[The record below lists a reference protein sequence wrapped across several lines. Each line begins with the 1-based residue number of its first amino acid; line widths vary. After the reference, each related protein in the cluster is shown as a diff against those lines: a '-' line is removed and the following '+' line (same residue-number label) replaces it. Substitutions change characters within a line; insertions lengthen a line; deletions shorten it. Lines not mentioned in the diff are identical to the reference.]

1 MNRAISNYS
10 DASSVDEE
18 TLLKQE
24 LSRLQRQ
31 YRIMENER
39 KTNCLNAKH
48 MMMKQKTA
56 INQLEGEMNEIETEM
71 KLASSCKNRKQ
82 DNENS
87 EDLQSFM
94 KGQDE
99 YATKI
104 AKEAEEIQS
113 LDRQISETEEKI
125 KAQHRAM
132 GGVHNSHQRHVTTQH
147 TIRVLENR
155 LNKATREFNEM
166 LAKNSKLREQ
176 IQHLRSQRSVFDGIH
191 KRLYKDLVSKKR
203 EQLELIEQSTMAFD
217 QRDEAEQK
225 MATLADRNQKDIAQY
240 NMEYKEL
247 MRQLDHD
254 TALKKFL
261 LDKAQERTEMAE
273 GRANERKKNFEEKSE
288 RQAEKVLKEYLT
300 AFKDI
305 QKITGEERTEK
316 LVERFV
322 EMEDQNFAMFS
333 YVNEINDQL
342 EKQNDSIRALENEIQ
357 IYKADAEETIEQKR
371 AKLKEIEAVYHQ
383 KSSEQSAMELEMND
397 QERLLE
403 QLRIGIKSIF
413 ENTGC
418 SMSSIENRLG
428 NQSEVTDQNIMDYL
442 SAIEETANDL
452 VKRHIVMA
460 DTEDDPIARA
470 TVYRQN
476 EETGG
481 APAPEDAQNTQEATS
496 IVSDE
501 IMDISSIRSQAAANV
516 QAREKE
522 RLTTQQD
529 GKPQIITKDNKR
541 NKSKK

>member
-1 MNRAISNYS
+1 
-10 DASSVDEE
+10 
-18 TLLKQE
+18 
-24 LSRLQRQ
+24 
-31 YRIMENER
+31 
-39 KTNCLNAKH
+39 
-48 MMMKQKTA
+48 MKQKTA

-225 MATLADRNQKDIAQY
+225 MATLADRNQKDIAQF

>member
-1 MNRAISNYS
+1 MNRAISSYS

-48 MMMKQKTA
+48 MMMRQQTA
-56 INQLEGEMNEIETEM
+56 ITQLEGEMNEIETEM
-71 KLASSCKNRKQ
+71 KLASSCKNKKQ

-87 EDLQSFM
+87 EDLQNFM

-99 YATKI
+99 YAQRVLQETQ
-104 AKEAEEIQS
+104 EIQS
-113 LDRQISETEEKI
+113 LDRKISETEDKI
-125 KAQHRAM
+125 KSQHRLM
-132 GGVHNSHQRHVTTQH
+132 GGVHNSQQRHVTTQH

-155 LNKATREFNEM
+155 LNKATREFNDM
-166 LAKNSKLREQ
+166 LAKNAKLREQ
-176 IQHLRSQRSVFDGIH
+176 IQHLRSQRGVFDTIH
-191 KRLYKDLVSKKR
+191 KRLFKELVTKKR

-225 MATLADRNQKDIAQY
+225 MATLADRNQKDIGQY

-288 RQAEKVLKEYLT
+288 RQAEKTLKEYLT

-316 LVERFV
+316 LVERFI

-342 EKQNDSIRALENEIQ
+342 EKQHDEIRALENEIQ
-357 IYKADAEETIEQKR
+357 IYKADAEETIEEKKS
-371 AKLKEIEAVYHQ
+371 KLKQIESVYHQ
-383 KSSEQSAMELEMND
+383 KNSEHETMQLNMQD

-403 QLRIGIKSIF
+403 QLRVGIKTIF
-413 ENTGC
+413 ENTDC
-418 SMSSIENRLG
+418 SAASIENRLG
-428 NQSEVTDQNIMDYL
+428 NQRDVTDQNIMDYL
-442 SAIEETANDL
+442 SAIEEMANDL
-452 VKRHIVMA
+452 VKRHIVTT
-460 DTEDDPIARA
+460 DSEDSLARA
-470 TVYRQN
+470 TAHRANDEVN
-476 EETGG
+476 GG
-481 APAPEDAQNTQEATS
+481 APAPEDQPAIESSSEST
-496 IVSDE
+496 VLDL
-501 IMDISSIRSQAAANV
+501 SSIRSQAAANV

-522 RLTTQQD
+522 RLMNQQD

-541 NKSKK
+541 NKTKK